1 MKDRCYLWFFCIFE
15 VDDINEI
22 SEIGGL
28 NDFLLLCGTDQAQSF
43 EVQDL
48 PIAGATY
55 KIFFGSF
62 RKFIN

>member
-1 MKDRCYLWFFCIFE
+1 MKDRFYQWFFCVFE

-28 NDFLLLCGTDQAQSF
+28 NNFLLLCGTDQVQSF

-48 PIAGATY
+48 PVASATY

>member
-1 MKDRCYLWFFCIFE
+1 MKDRFYLWFFCVFE

-28 NDFLLLCGTDQAQSF
+28 NDFFLLCGTDQAQSF

>member
-1 MKDRCYLWFFCIFE
+1 MKDRFYLWFFCVFE

-28 NDFLLLCGTDQAQSF
+28 NDFLLLCGTDKAQSF

-55 KIFFGSF
+55 KIYFGSF